1 MDLKSLLK
9 PSAERYDWALTI
21 IRIIVGLIFFMHG
34 WQKLFMM
41 GIPGVGGFFGSLGIP
56 AAGFMA
62 ALVTFLEL
70 LGGLALILGVA
81 TRVVAALLAINMLV
95 ALLLVHLANGFFAS
109 NGGYEFVLILMAA
122 SVAFVLSGAG
132 SMSIDAR
139 LST

>member
-1 MDLKSLLK
+1 MDFKSLLK
-9 PSAERYDWALTI
+9 PSVERYDWALTI
-21 IRIIVGLIFFMHG
+21 IRITVGLIFFMHG

-41 GIPGVGGFFGSLGIP
+41 GIPGVSGFFGSLGVP

-62 ALVTFLEL
+62 GFITFLEL

-81 TRVVAALLAINMLV
+81 TRIVAALLAINMLV

-122 SVAFVLSGAG
+122 SVAFVFSGAG
-132 SMSIDAR
+132 SMSVDAR